1 MVKIK
6 SILNNNFFGKK
17 CLLRLD
23 LNIPLSN
30 KGKILDDTR
39 IIESIPT
46 IDYLLGQSAKVII
59 LSHIGRPKGKYNEEY
74 SFKPLLNEIGSKL
87 KQEICFIEYKNLSK
101 ISDIIKSKPNG
112 TLFLLDNIRFNEGEE
127 KNDPDFIDFLS
138 SFGDVFV
145 NDGFGTIHRNHA
157 SIIGITKKLPSFGGI
172 LLEKEILNITE
183 CISVESSNSV
193 AILGGSKISDK
204 IPIIENLSNNF
215 ENIIITGGMI
225 RPFLIANNKL
235 IQQNKNDMREE
246 IFYAEKIL
254 QKHPKIY
261 VPDQLICAENLN
273 TEPIILHSSQ
283 INDSDQIFDVGP
295 NSLDEIGKMILKSDK
310 IIWNG
315 PPGVYEN
322 KNFSSGTKK
331 LLDFI
336 ITSNSNIKVAG
347 GGSTVASINH
357 FHALDYFSHISTG
370 GGAFLSLLEG
380 KFLESIEVL
389 KDE

>member
-193 AILGGSKISDK
+193 AILDRCI
-204 IPIIENLSNNF
+204 
-215 ENIIITGGMI
+215 
-225 RPFLIANNKL
+225 
-235 IQQNKNDMREE
+235 
-246 IFYAEKIL
+246 
-254 QKHPKIY
+254 
-261 VPDQLICAENLN
+261 
-273 TEPIILHSSQ
+273 
-283 INDSDQIFDVGP
+283 
-295 NSLDEIGKMILKSDK
+295 
-310 IIWNG
+310 
-315 PPGVYEN
+315 
-322 KNFSSGTKK
+322 
-331 LLDFI
+331 
-336 ITSNSNIKVAG
+336 
-347 GGSTVASINH
+347 
-357 FHALDYFSHISTG
+357 
-370 GGAFLSLLEG
+370 
-380 KFLESIEVL
+380 
-389 KDE
+389 